1 MIKPITMSDYLV
13 TAEHFHHLLL
23 HEPSFLD
30 VRSED
35 EFAKGCLPNSFNF
48 PILNNHE
55 RHLVGTCYKQE
66 GQQAAIK
73 LGHELVQ
80 GELKQERIQNWCDVV
95 ARNPDT
101 HIFCWRGG
109 MRSNLARQWMSE
121 AGVAV
126 PLIEGGYKA
135 LRRYLMQVIDDAAVH
150 LPMIRIGGKT
160 GVAKTL
166 LINEI
171 ASSIDLEKHAMH
183 RGSSFGHTV
192 NQQPTQSNF
201 EHTLAIDLLR
211 MTHAASGR
219 NMLFVEDE
227 SRNIGTIAIPE
238 AFFQTMRTSPLALV
252 EMPLEFRIQ
261 RVSQEYITDML
272 AAFQMK
278 YSEQSFEY
286 FSAYLSDSLS
296 RIQKRLGLERF
307 KYTHD
312 LLIQAL
318 KTQLNTG
325 KIHDHEAWVTVL
337 LTEYYDPMYAYQIEK
352 NKVSVIFRGSYT
364 EVLEWAREF
373 NVSVS

>member
-1 MIKPITMSDYLV
+1 MSDYLV

-35 EFAKGCLPNSFNF
+35 EFAKGSMPNSFNF

-55 RHLVGTCYKQE
+55 RHWVGTCYKQE
-66 GQQAAIK
+66 GKEAAVK
-73 LGHELVQ
+73 LGHQLVQ
-80 GELKQERIQNWCDVV
+80 GELKQERIQSWCDVV
-95 ARNPDT
+95 ARNPGT

-121 AGVAV
+121 TGVAV

-211 MTHAASGR
+211 MTHAAASSR
-219 NMLFVEDE
+219 SMLFVEDE

-261 RVSQEYITDML
+261 RVLQEYITDML

-278 YSEQSFEY
+278 HCGNGFEH
-286 FSAYLSDSLS
+286 FSAYLNESLS

-307 KYTHD
+307 KYAHD
-312 LLIQAL
+312 LLAKAL
-318 KTQLNTG
+318 KTQANTG
-325 KIHDHEAWVTVL
+325 NIQEHEAWITVL
-337 LTEYYDPMYAYQIEK
+337 LTEYYDPMYAYQIER
-352 NKVSVIFRGSYT
+352 NKESVIFRGSYT
-364 EVLEWAREF
+364 EVLEWARGF
-373 NVSVS
+373 HVSAG